1 MKNVE
6 YAMSKLKN
14 LSLEKPNGII
24 NADFISA
31 KIHLNVYI
39 VERKDD
45 FDWDEYKEQTIVA
58 ESKERAIEL
67 ANREYGEWQV
77 KKTVDLTKEQVL
89 TKDFNNG

>member
-1 MKNVE
+1 MK
-6 YAMSKLKN
+6 K

-58 ESKERAIEL
+58 ESEKRAIEL

-77 KKTVDLTKEQVL
+77 KKSVDLTKEQVL
-89 TKDFNNG
+89 TKAFNAG